1 MEAKAGAELLLQRLQ
16 QVVPPYL
23 QQVVCKKLPVKDLTS
38 GTLLCLVLA
47 LPHFLYGE
55 QQLAVA
61 LTG

>member
-1 MEAKAGAELLLQRLQ
+1 MLQRLQ